1 MVLLYINDINNCTLL
16 NLLSFAVYRSGPYNK
31 ELFDEVNY
39 ELIKC
44 HTWLCT
50 NKLSLNVKK
59 SKVFIFS
66 PPNSRYTLGNN
77 YLCVNNF
84 KINCIGEND
93 ESIKFLGLHLDEHLT
108 WTKHIAAITSKIAKS
123 LFAINRVKYA
133 VPHYSLKTLNF
144 SLVQSHLQYGI
155 QAWGNASASIIS
167 KVTVLQK
174 RAIRIINQINYR
186 GHTDPLF
193 KSERILK
200 ITDLYKLHVSLFM
213 FDLQSGSLPT
223 SVKQFVPRSANNDTS
238 RPTIITRQ
246 HDNIQGKRPRTTFSS
261 KLPKHNFIKIWNSI
275 DESTRNRKSR
285 HIFKCILTKQLIAQY
300 KTNVTCTNR
309 RCRDCYNNA

>member
-1 MVLLYINDINNCTLL
+1 ML
-16 NLLSFAVYRSGPYNK
+16 NLLSFADDTTVYQSGPYNK

-39 ELIKC
+39 ELIKI

-59 SKVFIFS
+59 SKVCIFS

-77 YLCVNNF
+77 CLCVNNV
-84 KINCIGEND
+84 KINFIGEND
-93 ESIKFLGLHLDEHLT
+93 ESIRFLGLHLDEHLT

-133 VPHYSLKTLNF
+133 LPHYVLKTLYF

-155 QAWGNASASIIS
+155 QAWGNASTIN

-174 RAIRIINQINYR
+174 CAIRIINLNQINYR
-186 GHTDPLF
+186 GHIDPLF

-200 ITDLYKLHVSLFM
+200 ITDL
-213 FDLQSGSLPT
+213 
-223 SVKQFVPRSANNDTS
+223 
-238 RPTIITRQ
+238 
-246 HDNIQGKRPRTTFSS
+246 
-261 KLPKHNFIKIWNSI
+261 
-275 DESTRNRKSR
+275 
-285 HIFKCILTKQLIAQY
+285 
-300 KTNVTCTNR
+300 
-309 RCRDCYNNA
+309 